1 MKLMLLVLTPVLFVG
16 CLQTRSDVRAGEQG
30 KVLQQQVSTLQK
42 TNADVSNRFEEAIE
56 QMRYLNGRVEVLE
69 NQVGQLKQELESTRR
84 NNTEFN
90 QSQSQKIS
98 LFQETLAKMESDQQR
113 QLAELA
119 AVKSALQSEPE
130 KPTASQNQK
139 VKNSFELGEIL
150 FAKKEFRQAI
160 LEYQKYRERF
170 PKGKSVTAATYKMGV
185 SFQELGLKDDAK
197 AFFEEVISKSPKSDE
212 AKKSKAR
219 LQKLK

>member
-1 MKLMLLVLTPVLFVG
+1 MKLGLLVLFLALTG

-69 NQVGQLKQELESTRR
+69 NQVSQLKQESESYRKQ
-84 NNTEFN
+84 NAELS

-98 LFQETLAKMESDQQR
+98 LFQETLAKMESDQEKL
-113 QLAELA
+113 LAELA
-119 AVKSALQSEPE
+119 AVKSALQAEPA
-130 KPTASQNQK
+130 KPAALNNPK
-139 VKNSFELGEIL
+139 VKNTFELGEIL
-150 FAKKEFRQAI
+150 FSKKEYRQAI
-160 LEYQKYRERF
+160 LEYQKYREKF
-170 PKGKSVTAATYKMGV
+170 PKGKSVTLATYKMGL

-197 AFFEEVISKSPKSDE
+197 AFFEEVIAKSPKSEE

>member
-1 MKLMLLVLTPVLFVG
+1 MKLSLLCLLPLLLVG

-56 QMRYLNGRVEVLE
+56 QMRYLSGRVEVLE
-69 NQVGQLKQELESTRR
+69 NQVNQLKQELDSTRKSSA
-84 NNTEFN
+84 ELN
-90 QSQSQKIS
+90 QSQAQKIS
-98 LFQETLAKMESDQQR
+98 LFQETISKMESDQER

-119 AVKSALQSEPE
+119 AVKSALQSEPV
-130 KPTASQNQK
+130 KPVAAQNPK
-139 VKNSFELGEIL
+139 VKNTFELGEIL
-150 FAKKEFRQAI
+150 FGKKEFRQAI
-160 LEYQKYRERF
+160 LEYQKYREKF
-170 PKGKSVTAATYKMGV
+170 PKGKNVTAATYKMGI

-197 AFFEEVISKSPKSDE
+197 AFFEEVIAKSPKSDE

>member
-1 MKLMLLVLTPVLFVG
+1 MKLSLLCMMPLLLVG

-56 QMRYLNGRVEVLE
+56 QMRYLSGRVEVLE
-69 NQVGQLKQELESTRR
+69 NQVNQLKQELDSTRK
-84 NNTEFN
+84 NSAELN

-98 LFQETLAKMESDQQR
+98 LFQETISKMESDQER

-119 AVKSALQSEPE
+119 AVKSALQSEPV
-130 KPTASQNQK
+130 KPVATQNPK
-139 VKNSFELGEIL
+139 VKNTFELGEIL
-150 FAKKEFRQAI
+150 FTKKEFRQAI
-160 LEYQKYRERF
+160 LEYQKYREKF
-170 PKGKSVTAATYKMGV
+170 PKGKNVTAATYKMGI

-197 AFFEEVISKSPKSDE
+197 AFFEEVIAKSPKSDE

>member
-1 MKLMLLVLTPVLFVG
+1 MKLSLILLVPLFFIG

-69 NQVGQLKQELESTRR
+69 NQVNQLKQELDTTNRNST
-84 NNTEFN
+84 ELN
-90 QSQSQKIS
+90 QVQSQKIS
-98 LFQETLAKMESDQQR
+98 LFQESITKMESDQQR

-119 AVKSALQSEPE
+119 AVKSALQAEPA
-130 KPTASQNQK
+130 KSGPAQNPK
-139 VKNSFELGEIL
+139 VKNTFELGEIL
-150 FAKKEFRQAI
+150 FAKKEYRQAI
-160 LEYQKYRERF
+160 LEYQKYREKF

-197 AFFEEVISKSPKSDE
+197 AFFEEVVSRSPKSDE

>member
-1 MKLMLLVLTPVLFVG
+1 MKFVLLLLPFVLVG

-56 QMRYLNGRVEVLE
+56 QMRYLSGRVEVLE
-69 NQVGQLKQELESTRR
+69 NQVQQLKQESDSTRKA
-84 NNTEFN
+84 NAELN
-90 QSQSQKIS
+90 QSQTQRIS
-98 LFQETLAKMESDQQR
+98 LFQETLAKMESEQEKL
-113 QLAELA
+113 LAELA
-119 AVKSALQSEPE
+119 AVKSALQAEPA
-130 KPTASQNQK
+130 KATAAQNPK
-139 VKNSFELGEIL
+139 VKNTYELGDIL
-150 FAKKEFRQAI
+150 FAKKEYRQAI
-160 LEYQKYRERF
+160 LEYQKYREKF
-170 PKGKSVTAATYKMGV
+170 PKGKNVASATYKMGV

-197 AFFEEVISKSPKSDE
+197 AFFEEVISKAPKSEE